1 MLYMVGKKN
10 YNKGVRSETDT
21 EVIVRWLK
29 LAVIVNCLV
38 DFVYELLSKKE
49 ED

>member
-21 EVIVRWLK
+21 EVIIRWLK
-29 LAVIVNCLV
+29 LAVKVNS
-38 DFVYELLSKKE
+38 FVEFENELLSKEE

>member
-1 MLYMVGKKN
+1 MLYIVEKKN

-21 EVIVRWLK
+21 EVFARWLK
-29 LAVIVNCLV
+29 LAVKVNS
-38 DFVYELLSKKE
+38 FAEFENELIKKE